1 MRPTVPVPAFRR
13 LRGYAS
19 DPSLSLSLSTMLVND
34 LTYQVPWEELT
45 PRTDGTGTSWPR
57 GEYLEIVDYD
67 PASGKFYEPVDL
79 DHPHLLAQDG
89 LSPSVSNPQFHQ
101 QMVYAVMMTT
111 IKNFERALGRKVQWA
126 ERIRDAIPENSKKSR
141 KKVQFDFV
149 ERLRVYPHALR
160 QANAY
165 YDPTRKSLL
174 FGYFT
179 AAPANVQ
186 LQLPGATVFTCLS
199 HDIIAHETTHAI
211 LDGLHRRYIVATHP
225 DTRAFHEAF
234 ADIVA
239 LFQHFTFPEVL
250 KHQIAQTR
258 GDLTRQNILGQL
270 AQQFGKATGSYG
282 SLRDAI
288 GGYDKAGVWTPHVPN
303 PDDYSTKMEFHERG
317 SILVGAVFEAFV
329 SIYQKRVERILRIAT
344 AGTGI
349 LPEGALHPALVDEMA
364 ETAAKVAGD
373 VLRICIR
380 ALDYCPPM
388 DLTFGDYLRA
398 LITADFDMESEDT
411 FGYRVAFVE
420 AFQKRG
426 ISSSGVKSM
435 AIEDLL
441 HEALPVGTDD
451 PLIAE
456 VGDFLR
462 SVNESVGYLVN
473 REAIA
478 KNTKTF
484 INGTAGLHRLIQ
496 TRFLISKAEFHRV
509 TGLMM
514 PGEKAA
520 CEKRGLEYAYLT
532 NKDASY
538 AIDNVWLA
546 NRVTPSGHIVKQV
559 IVTLAQKRGVRF
571 QVNGDEVTVD
581 ENGFFVPEHGLPVD
595 EADSPQIIFRGGCTL
610 VFDLDS
616 RTLRYAIKKDIDDRD
631 RMVRQ
636 YRYENG
642 MSLDDSEAFFDRRS
656 MNAMSGPF
664 AMMHS
669 HSCQTEDSHVH

>member
-1 MRPTVPVPAFRR
+1 MQPPIPVPAFRR

-19 DPSLSLSLSTMLVND
+19 DPSLSLSLSTMLVNE
-34 LTYQVPWEELT
+34 LTYQVPWEHLT

-57 GEYLEIVDYD
+57 GEYLEIVDCD
-67 PASGKFYEPVDL
+67 PASDRFYEPVDL
-79 DHPHLLAQDG
+79 DHPHVLAQDG
-89 LSPSVSNPQFHQ
+89 LQPSVSNPQFHQ

-111 IKNFERALGRKVQWA
+111 IRNFERALGRKVQWA
-126 ERIRDAIPENSKKSR
+126 ERIVDPNPAGSRGAR
-141 KKVQFDFV
+141 KKVRFEFV

-160 QANAY
+160 QANAF
-165 YDPTRKSLL
+165 YDPSKQALL
-174 FGYFT
+174 FGYFS

-199 HDIIAHETTHAI
+199 HDIIAHETAHAI
-211 LDGLHRRYIVATHP
+211 LDGLHRRYIDATHP

-234 ADIVA
+234 SDIIA

-250 KHQIAQTR
+250 KHQISETR
-258 GDLTRQNILGQL
+258 GDLTRQNLLGQL

-288 GGYDKAGVWTPHVPN
+288 GRHDQHGVWRPHVPD
-303 PDDYSTKMEFHERG
+303 PTDYTTKMEFHERG
-317 SILVGAVFEAFV
+317 SILVGAVFDAFLN
-329 SIYQKRVERILRIAT
+329 IYRKRVERTLRIAT
-344 AGTGI
+344 GGTGI
-349 LPEGALHPALVDEMA
+349 LPEGALHPDLVDQMA
-364 ETAAKVAGD
+364 EIAAKVAGD

-426 ISSSGVKSM
+426 ISSSDVKSM

-441 HEALPVGTDD
+441 YEMAPLGQDDPIVNEVGT
-451 PLIAE
+451 
-456 VGDFLR
+456 FLR
-462 SVNESVGYLVN
+462 EVSHSVGYLTD
-473 REAIA
+473 REAISRET
-478 KNTKTF
+478 KNF
-484 INGTAGLHRLIQ
+484 IKGSNGLHRLIQ
-496 TRFLISKAEFHRV
+496 RNFQISSSEFHRV

-514 PGEKAA
+514 PGGKAA
-520 CEKRGLEYAYLT
+520 CEKLGLEYAYLT
-532 NKDASY
+532 SRNASY
-538 AIDNVWLA
+538 AISNVWLA
-546 NRVTPSGHIVKQV
+546 NRVTPGGQIVRQV
-559 IVTLAQKRGVRF
+559 VVTLAQKRGVRF
-571 QVNGDEVTVD
+571 HVSGDEITVD
-581 ENGFFVPEHGLPVD
+581 EKGFFVPERGLPPGS
-595 EADSPQIIFRGGCTL
+595 ADTPHIIFRGGCSL

-616 RTLRYAIKKDIDDRD
+616 RTLRYAIRKDIDDRK

-642 MSLDDSEAFFDRRS
+642 LSLDDSEAFFDGGT
-656 MNAMSGPF
+656 MNALSGPF

-669 HSCQTEDSHVH
+669 HSCQSEDPHVH

>member
-1 MRPTVPVPAFRR
+1 M
-13 LRGYAS
+13 
-19 DPSLSLSLSTMLVND
+19 
-34 LTYQVPWEELT
+34 
-45 PRTDGTGTSWPR
+45 
-57 GEYLEIVDYD
+57 
-67 PASGKFYEPVDL
+67 
-79 DHPHLLAQDG
+79 
-89 LSPSVSNPQFHQ
+89 
-101 QMVYAVMMTT
+101 
-111 IKNFERALGRKVQWA
+111 
-126 ERIRDAIPENSKKSR
+126 
-141 KKVQFDFV
+141 
-149 ERLRVYPHALR
+149 
-160 QANAY
+160 
-165 YDPTRKSLL
+165 

-211 LDGLHRRYIVATHP
+211 LDGLHRRYIDATHP

-258 GDLTRQNILGQL
+258 GDLTRQNLLGQL

-288 GGYDKAGVWTPHVPN
+288 GGFDKDGIWKPHVPD
-303 PDDYSTKMEFHERG
+303 PKDYSTKMEFHERG
-317 SILVGAVFEAFV
+317 SILVGAVFDAFLN
-329 SIYQKRVERILRIAT
+329 IYKKRVERTLRIAT
-344 AGTGI
+344 GGTGI
-349 LPEGALHPALVDEMA
+349 LPEGALHPDLVDQMA
-364 ETAAKVAGD
+364 GTAAKVAGD

-380 ALDYCPPM
+380 ALDYSPPM

-426 ISSSGVKSM
+426 ISSSAVKSM

-441 HEALPVGTDD
+441 YEMVPVGTDD
-451 PLIAE
+451 PLVKE
-456 VGDFLR
+456 VSDFLR
-462 SVNESVGYLVN
+462 EVNESVGYLTN
-473 REAIA
+473 REEISQQ
-478 KNTKTF
+478 TKEF
-484 INGTAGLHRLIQ
+484 IKGADGLHRLIQ
-496 TRFLISKAEFHRV
+496 TKFLISKQDFHRI

-514 PGEKAA
+514 PGDKAA
-520 CEKRGLEYAYLT
+520 CESLGLEYAYLT

-546 NRVTPSGHIVKQV
+546 NRVTPSGYIVKQV
-559 IVTLAQKRGVRF
+559 VVTLAQKRGVRF
-571 QVNGDEVTVD
+571 KVVDDEVTVD
-581 ENGFFVPEHGLPVD
+581 EKGFFVPENGLPPD
-595 EADSPQIIFRGGCTL
+595 AKDAPHLIFRGGCTL

-616 RTLRYAIKKDIDDRD
+616 RTLRYAIKKDIDDRE

-636 YRYENG
+636 YRYQTG
-642 MSLDDSEAFFDRRS
+642 MSLDDSETFFDRRS

-669 HSCQTEDSHVH
+669 HSCQSENSHVH